1 MLNDDTHSASPD
13 TQAEPMATPSPM
25 LNDDTHSA
33 SPDTQAEPMATP
45 SPSLGA
51 RRSARSMQVWMDD
64 AERAVHG
71 MPGRAEFARMV
82 GQRLQVAMD
91 ANRIRGQELAKRI
104 GHSNGAQITLWRNG
118 ERLPPLTALTVIA
131 VELGVSMD
139 WLVGLAED
147 EAVDPRIQRRRE
159 AMQQS
164 LATIHAVAALVAD
177 VAGDLA
183 EAETDAELAWR
194 SLRSDF
200 AELAQV
206 LMMVRER
213 NAVMFDGQLVGGAR
227 LLAIIERLQASVAR
241 MEQQPRRPEALRS
254 QIRAMRAAIA
264 SQDTSED

>member
-1 MLNDDTHSASPD
+1 MFNDDTR
-13 TQAEPMATPSPM
+13 
-25 LNDDTHSA
+25 SA

-51 RRSARSMQVWMDD
+51 RRNARSRRVWMGD

-71 MPGRAEFARMV
+71 ISERAEFARMV

-91 ANRIRGQELAKRI
+91 ANRIMGQELANRI

-118 ERLPPLTALTVIA
+118 ERLPPLAVSTVIA
-131 VELGVSMD
+131 VELGVSLD
-139 WLVGLAED
+139 WLVGLTED
-147 EAVDPRIQRRRE
+147 EAVDPRIQRRRD
-159 AMQQS
+159 AMRQAR
-164 LATIHAVAALVAD
+164 ATIHAVAALVAD

-200 AELAQV
+200 AELVQV

-213 NAVMFDGQLVGGAR
+213 NSVMFDGQLVGGAR
-227 LLAIIERLQASVAR
+227 LLAVIERLQASVAR